1 MKAKKRIISLTALL
15 FFTNITA
22 FGQEETQVT
31 TGLKDGH
38 TIVIVK
44 EPNKKEYWHYAA
56 GCKMLTVTIES
67 PTRCKKCDTESQQE
81 EAKKKAEADKKR
93 AENKAK
99 EKNGNTTVTDP
110 TNTEINRS
118 GTERNTN
125 NSNTTSTTNPYMNK
139 VNAYNAKMRADAQA
153 LDNAADQTMNA
164 WGNEL
169 AKGKNADFVSTA
181 KPLVGEFAKQ
191 GNATAAYGTVGVAV
205 GAQVISMIGSGK
217 SREER
222 LKERGEYEMKE
233 HFRAIIKGDD
243 QAAFKHSIDDINN
256 NGDNSDAYCQAGIFS
271 LYNTY
276 DIKEI
281 INMHGRILESNAQ
294 AAYPFLEKSSE
305 IIQRKDL
312 QKLFYH
318 PYFELG
324 YLTFLGIGTSRNYQ
338 EAYKYFEN
346 GILRGAKDGNTE
358 YPSCH
363 YYLGYL
369 KLVGI
374 GTQKSEKE
382 AFKHFEKATGYYHPE
397 GKPII
402 SAANFALGYMSYY
415 GIGTSQNTKKALAYF
430 EKSVKQKNINAIILL
445 EQMLNNNEFDKKEAE
460 KIKIICSK
468 NKKKAEYNGFTNTT
482 FTNDF

>member
-1 MKAKKRIISLTALL
+1 
-15 FFTNITA
+15 
-22 FGQEETQVT
+22 
-31 TGLKDGH
+31 
-38 TIVIVK
+38 
-44 EPNKKEYWHYAA
+44 
-56 GCKMLTVTIES
+56 
-67 PTRCKKCDTESQQE
+67 
-81 EAKKKAEADKKR
+81 
-93 AENKAK
+93 
-99 EKNGNTTVTDP
+99 
-110 TNTEINRS
+110 
-118 GTERNTN
+118 
-125 NSNTTSTTNPYMNK
+125 
-139 VNAYNAKMRADAQA
+139 
-153 LDNAADQTMNA
+153 
-164 WGNEL
+164 

-181 KPLVGEFAKQ
+181 KPLVNEFARQ
-191 GNATAAYGTVGVAV
+191 GNTTAAYGTVGVAV
-205 GAQVISMIGSGK
+205 GAQVISILGSGK

-233 HFRAIIKGDD
+233 HFKAIIKGDD

-276 DIKEI
+276 DIKDI

-294 AAYPFLEKSSE
+294 AAYPFFEKSSE
-305 IIQRKDL
+305 IIQRKNL

-324 YLTFLGIGTSRNYQ
+324 YLTFLGVGTSRNYQ

-346 GILRGAKDGNTE
+346 GILRGSKDGNTE

-374 GTQKSEKE
+374 GTQKSETE

-402 SAANFALGYMSYY
+402 SAANFALGYMFYY

-430 EKSVKQKNINAIILL
+430 EKSVKQKNINAIFLL
-445 EQMLNNNEFDKKEAE
+445 EHMISNNEFNKEDAE